1 MEEKTGYSAE
11 SRAILIIVMLLTGMG
26 LIVVYSASVYN
37 GPAYAFKQLIWVL
50 LGYAAFFVA
59 AKVDYT
65 WYSKYGNQ
73 ILILA
78 CFGLISVFIPS
89 FSVVSRGAKWLN
101 RRAIPRTW

>member
-50 LGYAAFFVA
+50 LGYAAFFVVGA
-59 AKVDYT
+59 IASFGFVEIVGKVGVQLADSRSPRYT
-65 WYSKYGNQ
+65 VCLS
-73 ILILA
+73 
-78 CFGLISVFIPS
+78 
-89 FSVVSRGAKWLN
+89 
-101 RRAIPRTW
+101 